1 MAGPTVK
8 ARQLGQALAQLRE
21 AAGVTQKAAA
31 AHIECS
37 QAKIAQVE
45 AGRNPIRRAELIV
58 LCQHYGVDQ
67 LVIDQLD
74 QLRLDAAQPGW
85 WSTYGLPEWLA
96 SFVGLEH
103 DAIRVR
109 TLELELIPG
118 LLQTE
123 DYARELFEL
132 RGLSNEEIDSRVAI
146 RLRRQ
151 ARLTAISNPLL
162 LSAVVSESALQRC
175 VAQPSELVADQLHHL
190 HRQAQQPNVE
200 LRVLPFECGRHS
212 GMSGAFALL
221 AFPDKMLP
229 ELAWQEHAVGGHIID
244 DKAAVARLGML
255 HNRVRE
261 QALGCD
267 DSSSLLADLARN
279 IQ

>member
-45 AGRNPIRRAELIV
+45 AGRNPIRRPELIV
-58 LCQHYGVDQ
+58 LCQYYKVDQ
-67 LVIDQLD
+67 VVIDQLD
-74 QLRLDAAQPGW
+74 ALRLDAAQPGW

-96 SFVGLEH
+96 NFVGLEH
-103 DAIRVR
+103 DAVRVR

-132 RGLSNEEIDSRVAI
+132 RGLPTEETESRVAI
-146 RLRRQ
+146 RMRRQ
-151 ARLTAISNPLL
+151 TRLTAATNPLA
-162 LSAVVSESALQRC
+162 LSAVVSQSALQRC
-175 VAQPSELVADQLHHL
+175 VAQPSEMITDQLRHL
-190 HRQAQQPNVE
+190 HRQAQQPTVE
-200 LRVLPFECGRHS
+200 LRVLPFECGRHP

-221 AFPDKMLP
+221 TFPNKMLP
-229 ELAWQEHAVGGHIID
+229 ELAWQEQAMGGHVID
-244 DKAAVARLGML
+244 DKAAVTHLGML
-255 HNRVRE
+255 HDRVRE

-267 DSSSLLADLARN
+267 DSLSLLADLARS

>member
-96 SFVGLEH
+96 NFVGLEN
-103 DAIRVR
+103 DATRTR

-118 LLQTE
+118 LLQVE
-123 DYARELFEL
+123 GYARELLEL
-132 RGLSNEEIDSRVAI
+132 RDLSAEETESRVAT

-151 ARLTAISNPLL
+151 ARLTAATNPLV
-162 LSAVVSESALQRC
+162 LSAVVSQSALQRC
-175 VAQPSELVADQLHHL
+175 VAHPTEMTAAQLHHL

-200 LRVLPFECGRHS
+200 LRVLPFECGLHP
-212 GMSGAFALL
+212 GMSGAFTLL
-221 AFPDKMLP
+221 SFPDKMLP
-229 ELAWQEHAVGGHIID
+229 DLAWQEYAMGGHVID
-244 DKAAVARLGML
+244 DKAAVTHLGML
-255 HNRVRE
+255 HDQVRE
-261 QALGCD
+261 QALSCD

-279 IQ
+279 IR